1 MSGCSGFDSCLPIL
15 SSSDMGLGKTL
26 QSICMLAGDHTQRK
40 NAPPEVMESIL
51 SQTHTMPCLLS
62 APTCL
67 VSSQVSYR
75 ITYLLLSAPTCLVEC
90 PTMLHTSWSVH
101 KLWCVQVS
109 LGSPLEGVLPS
120 LVVCPPTLT
129 GHWCYEVDKF
139 CPSEHLRVLHY
150 AGNIGERLL

>member
-1 MSGCSGFDSCLPIL
+1 MPSHPLLLRHGTREDTAVHLHASRRPHSAKECTTRSNGEHSV
-15 SSSDMGLGKTL
+15 SNT
-26 QSICMLAGDHTQRK
+26 H
-40 NAPPEVMESIL
+40 NA
-51 SQTHTMPCLLS
+51 LLVEC
-62 APTCL
+62 TYL
-67 VSSQVSYR
+67 SSQVSYR